1 MTELEHYSK
10 LTEEQRKMDWATYQ
24 DWTKT
29 TAVYPE
35 EKEEEYLMLGLA
47 SEVGELLGKFK
58 KEIRGDGKKVT
69 DKLDELGDVC
79 WYLARLMDHY
89 DLTHQEVLHRNFQK
103 LADRKARDV
112 LKGSRLWLVRF
123 YIWFKTIDLR

>member
-1 MTELEHYSK
+1 
-10 LTEEQRKMDWATYQ
+10 MDWATYQ

-35 EKEEEYLMLGLA
+35 EKAEEYLMLGLA

-58 KEIRGDGKKVT
+58 KEIRGDAEKLA

-89 DLTHQEVLHRNFQK
+89 DLTHQEVLHRNFKK
-103 LADRKARDV
+103 LTDRKARDT
-112 LKGSRLWLVRF
+112 LKGSGDKR
-123 YIWFKTIDLR
+123 

>member
-1 MTELEHYSK
+1 MDFSNDRVLHMENKKMTDYNK
-10 LTEEQRKMDWATYQ
+10 LTTEQRKMDWATYQ
-24 DWTKT
+24 EWTRT

-35 EKEEEYLMLGLA
+35 EKAEEYLMLGLA

-58 KEIRGDGKKVT
+58 KEIRGDGEKIT

-89 DLTHQEVLHRNFQK
+89 DLTHQEVLHRNFVK
-103 LADRKARDV
+103 LTDRKARDT
-112 LKGSRLWLVRF
+112 LKGSGDKR
-123 YIWFKTIDLR
+123 

>member
-1 MTELEHYSK
+1 MTDYWHYSK

-58 KEIRGDGKKVT
+58 KEIRGDGKKIT

-89 DLTHQEVLHRNFQK
+89 DLTHQEVLHRNFLK
-103 LADRKARDV
+103 LTDRKERGEREEREDRERE
-112 LKGSRLWLVRF
+112 SRER
-123 YIWFKTIDLR
+123 R

>member
-1 MTELEHYSK
+1 MTTAWHYSIEN
-10 LTEEQRKMDWATYQ
+10 LTTEQRKMDWATYQ
-24 DWTKT
+24 EWTKT

-58 KEIRGDGKKVT
+58 KEIRGDVKKFGE
-69 DKLDELGDVC
+69 KLDELGDVC

-89 DLTHQEVLHRNFQK
+89 DLRHQEVLHRNFVK
-103 LADRKARDV
+103 LTDRKARDKI
-112 LKGSRLWLVRF
+112 KGSGDKR
-123 YIWFKTIDLR
+123 

>member
-1 MTELEHYSK
+1 MTELEHYSN
-10 LTEEQRKMDWATYQ
+10 LTVEQRKMDWATYQ

-58 KEIRGDGKKVT
+58 KEIRGDAEKLA

-89 DLTHQEVLHRNFQK
+89 DLTHQEVLHRNFMK
-103 LADRKARDV
+103 LTDRKERDV
-112 LKGSRLWLVRF
+112 LKGEGDKR
-123 YIWFKTIDLR
+123 

>member
-1 MTELEHYSK
+1 
-10 LTEEQRKMDWATYQ
+10 MDWATYQ

-58 KEIRGDGKKVT
+58 KEIRGDAEKLA

-112 LKGSRLWLVRF
+112 LKGSGDKR
-123 YIWFKTIDLR
+123 

>member
-1 MTELEHYSK
+1 MTDYWHYSK
-10 LTEEQRKMDWATYQ
+10 LTEEQRKMDWASYQ
-24 DWTKT
+24 EWTKT

-58 KEIRGDGKKVT
+58 KEIRGDEFVENFDGKKVS

-79 WYLARLMDHY
+79 WYIARLMDHY
-89 DLTHQEVLHRNFQK
+89 DLTHQEVLHRNFKK
-103 LADRKARDV
+103 LTDRKERDV
-112 LKGSRLWLVRF
+112 LKGSGDKR
-123 YIWFKTIDLR
+123 

>member
-1 MTELEHYSK
+1 MTDYWHYSK

-24 DWTKT
+24 EWTKT

-35 EKEEEYLMLGLA
+35 EKAEEYLMLGLA

-58 KEIRGDGKKVT
+58 KEIRGDGKKVN

-89 DLTHQEVLHRNFQK
+89 DLTHQEVLHRNFTK

-112 LKGSRLWLVRF
+112 LKGSGDKR
-123 YIWFKTIDLR
+123 

>member
-89 DLTHQEVLHRNFQK
+89 DLTHQEVLHRNFTK

-112 LKGSRLWLVRF
+112 LKGEGDKR
-123 YIWFKTIDLR
+123 

>member
-1 MTELEHYSK
+1 MTDYNK
-10 LTEEQRKMDWATYQ
+10 LTTEQRKMDWATYQ

-58 KEIRGDGKKVT
+58 KEIRGDERNYHEKLT

-79 WYLARLMDHY
+79 WYLARLMAHY
-89 DLTHQEVLHRNFQK
+89 DLTHQEVLHRNFTK

-112 LKGSRLWLVRF
+112 LKGSGDKR
-123 YIWFKTIDLR
+123 

>member
-1 MTELEHYSK
+1 MTELEHYSN

-58 KEIRGDGKKVT
+58 KEIRGDEFVENFDGKKVN

-89 DLTHQEVLHRNFQK
+89 DLTHQEVLHRNFTK

-112 LKGSRLWLVRF
+112 LKGEGDKR
-123 YIWFKTIDLR
+123 

>member
-1 MTELEHYSK
+1 MDLYSYRILLMENK
-10 LTEEQRKMDWATYQ
+10 EIKMDWATYQ
-24 DWTKT
+24 EWTKT

-58 KEIRGDGKKVT
+58 KEIRGDVKKFGE
-69 DKLDELGDVC
+69 KLDELGDVC

-89 DLTHQEVLHRNFQK
+89 GLSHQEVLHRNFVK
-103 LADRKARDV
+103 LTDRKARDKI
-112 LKGSRLWLVRF
+112 KGSGDKR
-123 YIWFKTIDLR
+123 

>member
-1 MTELEHYSK
+1 MTDYWHYSK

-35 EKEEEYLMLGLA
+35 KKAEEYLMLGLA

-58 KEIRGDGKKVT
+58 KEIRGDGGFHECKI
-69 DKLDELGDVC
+69 DELGDVC
-79 WYLARLMDHY
+79 WYVARLMDHY
-89 DLTHQEVLHRNFQK
+89 DLTHREVLHRNFEK
-103 LADRKARDV
+103 LSDRKERDV
-112 LKGSRLWLVRF
+112 LKGSGDKR
-123 YIWFKTIDLR
+123 

>member
-1 MTELEHYSK
+1 
-10 LTEEQRKMDWATYQ
+10 
-24 DWTKT
+24 
-29 TAVYPE
+29 
-35 EKEEEYLMLGLA
+35 MLGLA

-58 KEIRGDGKKVT
+58 KEIRGDGKKLT

-89 DLTHQEVLHRNFQK
+89 DLTHQEVLHRNFTK

-112 LKGSRLWLVRF
+112 LKGEGDKR
-123 YIWFKTIDLR
+123 

>member
-1 MTELEHYSK
+1 MDVSNDRVQLMENKKMTDYNK
-10 LTEEQRKMDWATYQ
+10 LTTEQRKMDWATYQ
-24 DWTKT
+24 EWTKT

-35 EKEEEYLMLGLA
+35 EKAEEYLMLGLA

-58 KEIRGDGKKVT
+58 KEIRGDGEKLT

-89 DLTHQEVLHRNFQK
+89 DLTHQEVLHRNFVK
-103 LADRKARDV
+103 LTDRKSRDKI
-112 LKGSRLWLVRF
+112 KGSGDKR
-123 YIWFKTIDLR
+123 